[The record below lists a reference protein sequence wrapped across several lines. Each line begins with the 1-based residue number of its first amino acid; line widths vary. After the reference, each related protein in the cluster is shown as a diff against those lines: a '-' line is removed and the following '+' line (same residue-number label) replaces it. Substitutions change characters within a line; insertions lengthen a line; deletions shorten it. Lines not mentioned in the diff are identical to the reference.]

1 MCKCEEIYKG
11 DRVLQ
16 RGGKIM
22 SKKVLA
28 FLLTLCLAIGC
39 VPIWAFAANT
49 IGENV
54 LTVKKKGDGEYQA
67 ILTMDKDYTNGKA
80 SALQMSF
87 TFDKDV
93 LSVTG
98 SSLKIGDT
106 ECSGT
111 GINITDDGKA
121 NEKGEIIAAI
131 STKCTPESEV
141 DITGD
146 IQLIVNMKL
155 KAGKSV
161 GNIAKDFK
169 VSYYELHETAGGD
182 QVLVVGTT
190 TNAEQP
196 NKYELNIEANGK
208 VAVQDIINA
217 EGSYVINGNVLSTT
231 TPGMYDIAIL
241 YVNEAVYT
249 YIPEDAQD
257 DDINGIYQN
266 PESSVTAENP
276 TAKDIKGKWCGYGGA
291 GGFDGNQNRITII
304 NGTTVASK
312 ITATAEKN
320 SEIEMSD
327 SFKIDVKSIAQA
339 QGNYEIL
346 SKACNPNGG
355 GLDEAFDACKVAGKK
370 FGDAGSADIAIAA
383 RTNSSISYVN
393 LYYNL
398 TGNPGKDVAKYGGE
412 KTPLGTITITV
423 KAA

>member
-1 MCKCEEIYKG
+1 
-11 DRVLQ
+11 
-16 RGGKIM
+16 M

-39 VPIWAFAANT
+39 VPILAFAANT

-67 ILTMDKDYTNGKA
+67 ILTMKKDYTNGKA
-80 SALQMSF
+80 SALQMGF
-87 TFDKDV
+87 IFDKDV

-161 GNIAKDFK
+161 GNIAEGFK
-169 VSYYELHETAGGD
+169 VNYYELHETVGGN
-182 QVLVVGTT
+182 QVLVVGIAGNNPSKYALDVG
-190 TNAEQP
+190 TN
-196 NKYELNIEANGK
+196 GT

>member
-39 VPIWAFAANT
+39 VPILAFAANT

-67 ILTMDKDYTNGKA
+67 ILTMKKDYTNGKA
-80 SALQMSF
+80 SALQMGF
-87 TFDKDV
+87 IFDKDV

-161 GNIAKDFK
+161 GNIAEGFK
-169 VSYYELHETAGGD
+169 VNYYELHETVGGN
-182 QVLVVGTT
+182 QVLVVGIAGNNPSKYALDVG
-190 TNAEQP
+190 TN
-196 NKYELNIEANGK
+196 GT